1 MYRLA
6 VLGLLTTV
14 AFAQE
19 DPFKPKAPVEVD
31 KALHERVME
40 FFDLHVKGQF
50 RKAEEMVAEDTKEFF
65 YSGNK
70 PRYIGCEFSKVD
82 YTDNFTKAK
91 VVTICEQYVMMPG
104 FTDKPLKVP
113 TPSTWKIENGKWVW
127 YVDQDAL
134 LNTPWGRMKPGA
146 FPDKGAPP
154 PPPNLASISMSPD
167 FLFTQVQLE
176 RNEVSLKP
184 GEKAEIQIANS
195 APGVMTLVLPSGN
208 PKEIEA
214 KLDTLNV
221 PAKGRATLTLT
232 AGPGAKSGIVNVQVD
247 QTSQML
253 PVKVTVLPGSED
265 VSLANPGPG
274 ASVIKMP
281 LSNPLEVGALAKPL
295 QFDKKAVRLKV
306 GQSAVIQVTN
316 PGAAET
322 ALSIA
327 SPAPAG
333 IEAKF
338 DPAKVA
344 AGGKAKLTLRAAK
357 GARSGVVNVRGGDDT
372 QPIQVTIVK

>member
-31 KALHERVME
+31 KALRERVME
-40 FFDLHVKGQF
+40 FFDLHIKGQF
-50 RKAEEMVAEDTKEFF
+50 RKAEELVAEDTKEFF
-65 YSGNK
+65 YTGNK
-70 PRYIGCEFSKVD
+70 PRYIGCEMSKVD

-134 LNTPWGRMKPGA
+134 LNTPWGRMKPGD

-154 PPPNLASISMSPD
+154 PPPNLASISMSPA
-167 FLFTQVQLE
+167 FLFKQVQLE

-214 KLDTLNV
+214 KLDKQNV

-253 PVKVTVLPGSED
+253 PVKVTIE
-265 VSLANPGPG
+265 PG
-274 ASVIKMP
+274 ANIAPNAPAPVTAAP
-281 LSNPLEVGALAKPL
+281 LPATLPTGTDAKPL
-295 QFDKKAVRLKV
+295 ELDKKSVRLKV
-306 GQSAVIQVTN
+306 GQSVVIQVTN
-316 PGAAET
+316 PRAAET

-327 SPAPAG
+327 EPAPAG

-338 DPAKVA
+338 DTAKVE

-357 GARSGVVNVRGGDDT
+357 GARSGVVNVRGGDAT
-372 QPIQVTIVK
+372 VPIQVTIVK